1 MPSVVEYEFAA
12 HLSLANFELT
22 MDNRLA
28 DEVGEF
34 IAGLPITPPA
44 SFAARIEFVDGDL
57 SASPQRVST
66 ALERDMAGL
75 HSARRG
81 PYRIL
86 YSIDEEHHSISI
98 LRDDHRS
105 DVYRPR

>member
-1 MPSVVEYEFAA
+1 MAYEVSFSPTARRDLQSA
-12 HLSLANFELT
+12 PP
-22 MDNRLA
+22 R
-28 DEVGEF
+28 V
-34 IAGLPITPPA
+34 LPAI
-44 SFAARIEFVDGDL
+44 IEFVDGDL